1 MDRLDYA
8 SDTVAMAP
16 KGPLVTARTEHA
28 ATGDANFG
36 YFGGGQNVNDPNGLA
51 TIDRVDYSNDTV
63 SASPKGSLS
72 VARQPTRSNKFSSWS
87 TSNYCCSFPRN
98 I

>member
-16 KGPLVTARTEHA
+16 KGPLVLLEQNLA

-36 YFGGGQNVNDPNGLA
+36 YFGGGV
-51 TIDRVDYSNDTV
+51 
-63 SASPKGSLS
+63 KSLMIQWINS
-72 VARQPTRSNKFSSWS
+72 RS
-87 TSNYCCSFPRN
+87 Y
-98 I
+98 